1 MKHHESEW
9 IFVWIAVVTEGGND
23 CDPCETYTPKITV
36 SPSVIVTPFRE
47 HLLNLKDFDVTVDF
61 QHLFFFLYFSFPPR
75 FLLFRDW
82 GSQWGESNIKKVL
95 NFGWARGACGFVI
108 EGVSGGSQIE
118 KSFKIE
124 KLEIIIYLF
133 IYLFYLFI

>member
-1 MKHHESEW
+1 
-9 IFVWIAVVTEGGND
+9 VGGVK
-23 CDPCETYTPKITV
+23 YK
-36 SPSVIVTPFRE
+36 
-47 HLLNLKDFDVTVDF
+47 K
-61 QHLFFFLYFSFPPR
+61 SF
-75 FLLFRDW
+75 
-82 GSQWGESNIKKVL
+82 K
-95 NFGWARGACGFVI
+95 FGWARGACGFVI